1 MALMGRRTVRG
12 SPRTIQ
18 SGHNGWGS
26 EVGGV
31 NAGVEGYP
39 EIGTK
44 LANGRPLLPS
54 KIRLLISLMR
64 TYVKQQKRRTGK
76 KDRTIQ
82 AEITIR

>member
-18 SGHNGWGS
+18 PGHNGWGS

-31 NAGVEGYP
+31 DAGQEAT

-44 LANGRPLLPS
+44 LANGRPLLPL

-64 TYVKQQKRRTGK
+64 THVKQLKQRIRKRK
-76 KDRTIQ
+76 KKWDN
-82 AEITIR
+82 EG